1 MSAEANRSR
10 KSSVGSPCACF
21 GEASVSPC
29 LHVELLFAKSNFTS
43 VPWVSPSYYSL
54 PLATMQ
60 FGRFAQKQDPPEYT
74 TTGLH
79 SGAEKDV
86 WAPDRKTRFKSTNT
100 VSYNDPLKRDSASL
114 RSPLERRLGM
124 RDGESPTGDLK
135 PGPTQYPRR
144 GYSNIPTAEE
154 EMRNL
159 SVSYERRVDGDRSTE
174 VVPAVEWLS
183 RADANPLVQRKDAPP
198 MLPRHS
204 ARDHLSDVY
213 KHSVLFDPAQP
224 QIQTVVRVTRRQT
237 ADGCSAE
244 ELRSALVKDQQAA
257 KMREVLKR
265 QQAEKKAVEAS
276 EANELLELYSMG
288 IRGVLSGTEAY
299 SQPGDKGKLRP
310 VTRSQTAADRDEQLD
325 RQAQA
330 APVAAVTVAAREAV
344 ARASSR
350 GFQPPEYAPAAER
363 PPPMSGPQNELSWVK
378 GGSVPIV
385 KASHPK
391 EVPLVFPPGTFDIR
405 QQDAQHKL
413 KQAQR
418 FAPTRASG

>member
-1 MSAEANRSR
+1 MQFEHDTLLMSARLSGR
-10 KSSVGSPCACF
+10 
-21 GEASVSPC
+21 
-29 LHVELLFAKSNFTS
+29 T
-43 VPWVSPSYYSL
+43 L
-54 PLATMQ
+54 PQEWKAEVRQQQGAEYAGQYLYHRTRATKQ
-60 FGRFAQKQDPPEYT
+60 FAQKHDPPEYT
-74 TTGLH
+74 MTGVH
-79 SGAEKDV
+79 AGADTDV
-86 WAPDRKTRFKSTNT
+86 WAPDKKTRFDSTT
-100 VSYNDPLKRDSASL
+100 SASYRNDPRKRNSPSQ
-114 RSPLERRLGM
+114 RSPLERRPSM
-124 RDGESPTGDLK
+124 REGESPTGDLK
-135 PGPTQYPRR
+135 PGPTTYPRR
-144 GYSNIPTAEE
+144 EYSTLPTAEE
-154 EMRNL
+154 EMRKL
-159 SVSYERRVDGDRSTE
+159 SVSYERYVDGDRSTE

>member
-1 MSAEANRSR
+1 M
-10 KSSVGSPCACF
+10 
-21 GEASVSPC
+21 
-29 LHVELLFAKSNFTS
+29 
-43 VPWVSPSYYSL
+43 
-54 PLATMQ
+54 
-60 FGRFAQKQDPPEYT
+60 
-74 TTGLH
+74 TGVH
-79 SGAEKDV
+79 AGADTDV
-86 WAPDRKTRFKSTNT
+86 WAPDKKTRFDSTT
-100 VSYNDPLKRDSASL
+100 SASYRNDPRKRNSPSQ
-114 RSPLERRLGM
+114 RSPLERRPSM
-124 RDGESPTGDLK
+124 REGESPTGDLK
-135 PGPTQYPRR
+135 PGPTTYPRR
-144 GYSNIPTAEE
+144 EYSTLPTAEE
-154 EMRNL
+154 EMRKL
-159 SVSYERRVDGDRSTE
+159 SVSYERYVDGDRSTE

>member
-1 MSAEANRSR
+1 
-10 KSSVGSPCACF
+10 
-21 GEASVSPC
+21 
-29 LHVELLFAKSNFTS
+29 
-43 VPWVSPSYYSL
+43 
-54 PLATMQ
+54 MQ
-60 FGRFAQKQDPPEYT
+60 FGRFAQKPDPPEYT

-86 WAPDRKTRFKSTNT
+86 WAPERKTRFKSTNT
-100 VSYNDPLKRDSASL
+100 VSFIDPQKRDSASL

-144 GYSNIPTAEE
+144 EYSNVPTAEE

-174 VVPAVEWLS
+174 VMPAVEWLS

-204 ARDHLSDVY
+204 ARDHLSDVF

-224 QIQTVVRVTRRQT
+224 QIKTVVRVTRRQT

-310 VTRSQTAADRDEQLD
+310 VTRSQTAANRDEQD
-325 RQAQA
+325 RQAPALA
-330 APVAAVTVAAREAV
+330 AAVTAAVTVAAREAV
-344 ARASSR
+344 ARATAR
-350 GFQPPEYAPAAER
+350 GVQPSESAPAAEK
-363 PPPMSGPQNELSWVK
+363 PPPVSGPLNELSWVK

-391 EVPLVFPPGTFDIR
+391 EVPLIFPPGTFDIR
-405 QQDAQHKL
+405 QQDAQRQL

>member
-1 MSAEANRSR
+1 
-10 KSSVGSPCACF
+10 
-21 GEASVSPC
+21 
-29 LHVELLFAKSNFTS
+29 
-43 VPWVSPSYYSL
+43 
-54 PLATMQ
+54 MQ

-114 RSPLERRLGM
+114 RSPLEGRLGL
-124 RDGESPTGDLK
+124 RDGVSPTGDLK

>member
-1 MSAEANRSR
+1 
-10 KSSVGSPCACF
+10 
-21 GEASVSPC
+21 
-29 LHVELLFAKSNFTS
+29 
-43 VPWVSPSYYSL
+43 
-54 PLATMQ
+54 
-60 FGRFAQKQDPPEYT
+60 
-74 TTGLH
+74 
-79 SGAEKDV
+79 
-86 WAPDRKTRFKSTNT
+86 
-100 VSYNDPLKRDSASL
+100 
-114 RSPLERRLGM
+114 
-124 RDGESPTGDLK
+124 
-135 PGPTQYPRR
+135 
-144 GYSNIPTAEE
+144 
-154 EMRNL
+154 MRNL

-174 VVPAVEWLS
+174 VMPAVEWLS

-310 VTRSQTAADRDEQLD
+310 VTRSQTAANRDEQD
-325 RQAQA
+325 RQAPALA
-330 APVAAVTVAAREAV
+330 AAVTAAVTVAAREAV
-344 ARASSR
+344 ARATAR
-350 GFQPPEYAPAAER
+350 GVQPSESAPAAEK
-363 PPPMSGPQNELSWVK
+363 PPPVSGPLNELSWVK

-385 KASHPK
+385 KATRPK
-391 EVPLVFPPGTFDIR
+391 EVPRVFPPGTFDIR
-405 QQDAQHKL
+405 QQDAQRQL

>member
-1 MSAEANRSR
+1 MVVLLAP
-10 KSSVGSPCACF
+10 SPIF
-21 GEASVSPC
+21 TILG
-29 LHVELLFAKSNFTS
+29 LHAIS
-43 VPWVSPSYYSL
+43 
-54 PLATMQ
+54 MQ
-60 FGRFAQKQDPPEYT
+60 FGRFAQKPDPPEYT

-86 WAPDRKTRFKSTNT
+86 WAPERKTRFKSTST
-100 VSYNDPLKRDSASL
+100 ISFNDPQKRDSASL

-144 GYSNIPTAEE
+144 EYSNVPTAEE

-174 VVPAVEWLS
+174 VMPAVEWLS

-204 ARDHLSDVY
+204 ARDHLSDFF

-224 QIQTVVRVTRRQT
+224 QIKTVVRVTRRQT

-310 VTRSQTAADRDEQLD
+310 VTRSQTAANRDEQD
-325 RQAQA
+325 RQAPALA
-330 APVAAVTVAAREAV
+330 AAVTAAVTVAAREAV
-344 ARASSR
+344 ARATAR
-350 GFQPPEYAPAAER
+350 GVQPSESAPAAEK
-363 PPPMSGPQNELSWVK
+363 PPPVSGPLNELSWVK

-391 EVPLVFPPGTFDIR
+391 EVPLIFPPGTFDIR
-405 QQDAQHKL
+405 QQDAQRQL

>member
-1 MSAEANRSR
+1 MQFEHDTLLMSARLSGR
-10 KSSVGSPCACF
+10 
-21 GEASVSPC
+21 
-29 LHVELLFAKSNFTS
+29 T
-43 VPWVSPSYYSL
+43 L
-54 PLATMQ
+54 PQEWKAEVRQQQGAEYAGQYLYHRTRATKQ
-60 FGRFAQKQDPPEYT
+60 FAQKHDPPEYT
-74 TTGLH
+74 MTGVH
-79 SGAEKDV
+79 AGADTDV
-86 WAPDRKTRFKSTNT
+86 WAPDKKTRFDSTT
-100 VSYNDPLKRDSASL
+100 SASYRNDPRKRNSPSQ
-114 RSPLERRLGM
+114 RSPLERRPSM
-124 RDGESPTGDLK
+124 REGESPTGDLK
-135 PGPTQYPRR
+135 PGPTTYPRR
-144 GYSNIPTAEE
+144 EYSTLPTAEE
-154 EMRNL
+154 EMRKL
-159 SVSYERRVDGDRSTE
+159 SVSYERYVDGDRSTE

-244 ELRSALVKDQQAA
+244 ELRSALIKDQQAA

>member
-1 MSAEANRSR
+1 MQPRGLLR
-10 KSSVGSPCACF
+10 TKSYKVFLAPQTAHGTKVQS
-21 GEASVSPC
+21 SPC
-29 LHVELLFAKSNFTS
+29 L
-43 VPWVSPSYYSL
+43 VSL
-54 PLATMQ
+54 HLMQ
-60 FGRFAQKQDPPEYT
+60 FGRFAQKPDPPEYT

-86 WAPDRKTRFKSTNT
+86 WAPERKTRFKSTNT
-100 VSYNDPLKRDSASL
+100 VSFIDPQKRDSASL

-144 GYSNIPTAEE
+144 EYSNVPTAEE

-174 VVPAVEWLS
+174 VMPAVEWLA

-288 IRGVLSGTEAY
+288 IRGVLSGTEAH

-310 VTRSQTAADRDEQLD
+310 VTRSQTAANRDEQD
-325 RQAQA
+325 RQAPA
-330 APVAAVTVAAREAV
+330 LASAVTADVTVAAREAV
-344 ARASSR
+344 ARATAH
-350 GFQPPEYAPAAER
+350 GVQPSESASAAEK
-363 PPPMSGPQNELSWVK
+363 PPPVSGPLNELSWVK

-405 QQDAQHKL
+405 QQDAQRQL